1 MTRLPLLLLPLLFTA
16 SPLLA
21 AHHRAVAHPGL
32 PRGMAAVVRVFVVVL
47 ENEDANVALQQPFLA
62 SLAAS
67 GALLR
72 NYHAVSHPSQPNYIA
87 MVAGD
92 AYGIDYDTPVT
103 IDVAHLGDLLDAHG
117 LSWKVYAE
125 DYPGGCFLGSSFT
138 DSDPGAYLRRHVP
151 FLDFADV
158 QSDPARC
165 NRIAAGRQFDADLK
179 SGALPQFAMYIPDS
193 IHDGHDTGVA
203 VADTWLST
211 RFGTLVT
218 DPAFMDG
225 TLFVVVFDEGTTNGP
240 NIVYCSMNG
249 AGIRSGA
256 ISDSWYD
263 HYSLLRTFEQ
273 ILHCGSLHRQDEAAD
288 AISDV
293 WAK

>member
-1 MTRLPLLLLPLLFTA
+1 MTRLPLLLLSLLFTA

-21 AHHRAVAHPGL
+21 AHRRAVAHPGR
-32 PRGMAAVVRVFVVVL
+32 PIGMAAVARIFVVVL
-47 ENEDANVALQQPFLA
+47 ENEDASVALQQPFLA

-138 DSDPGAYLRRHVP
+138 GS
-151 FLDFADV
+151 
-158 QSDPARC
+158 
-165 NRIAAGRQFDADLK
+165 
-179 SGALPQFAMYIPDS
+179 
-193 IHDGHDTGVA
+193 
-203 VADTWLST
+203 
-211 RFGTLVT
+211 
-218 DPAFMDG
+218 

-249 AGIRSGA
+249 AGIRSGT

-273 ILHCGSLHRQDEAAD
+273 ILRCGSLHRQDEAAD
-288 AISDV
+288 VITDV
-293 WAK
+293 WEK